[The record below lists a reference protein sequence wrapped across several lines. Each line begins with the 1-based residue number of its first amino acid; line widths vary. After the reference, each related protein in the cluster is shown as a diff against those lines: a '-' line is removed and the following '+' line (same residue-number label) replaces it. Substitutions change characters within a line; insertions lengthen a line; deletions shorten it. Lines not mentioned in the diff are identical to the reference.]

1 MKPRMLKFSE
11 KFVIK
16 VEFFV
21 LKCIIN
27 DCFLQI
33 NQALTLEDQL
43 PRVLYKKF
51 IWKGPITSYPNR
63 QNEASCCTRLFTCFS
78 TNQINHIPYLQLK
91 QKKYIETVTKIVEKT
106 RFNELEQVCE
116 CIYTI
121 MACNYYPI

>member
-16 VEFFV
+16 VGCFV

-27 DCFLQI
+27 DFFLQI
-33 NQALTLEDQL
+33 NHVLTLEDQL
-43 PRVLYKKF
+43 PRVLYKMF
-51 IWKGPITSYPNR
+51 VWKGPITSYPNR
-63 QNEASCCTRLFTCFS
+63 KNAASCCTRLFSCF
-78 TNQINHIPYLQLK
+78 NNNLVNHIPYLQLK

-116 CIYTI
+116 CIAI
-121 MACNYYPI
+121 